1 MKAVVVGGG
10 FAGLSAAYRLQKA
23 GWEVVVLESAP
34 YVGGRVHSF
43 TKNGY
48 AIEMG
53 ATQMSTGYKEYMA
66 LAREMGMEAELIK
79 CSQVMGILHK
89 GKLNEIDAEKPW
101 TAAFSG
107 VLSLRSKLKMINTVR
122 DFLALKPK
130 MNVLDVSASH
140 EADTESVREYCDR
153 RLNREIYDAVIDP
166 MIRGYTLNSAAKVS
180 AVEWFSSL
188 GNLAGQ
194 TFVALRGGNQRMPE
208 AVASHLNVRTN
219 ASVSDISR
227 TNSGVEI
234 TYTEAGKQA
243 SIKADACVLATRLPE
258 AVKLAPSIA
267 HTAAPLAS
275 QLHYNRGLL
284 VHLGY
289 AKKTK
294 TKALGVLLSTAEDP
308 HIGLI
313 WLEHNKDP
321 EVAPPGHSQITCYF
335 DESGIDGVG
344 AGEDTDYM
352 TYATNMIE
360 RIFPELRGSQDL
372 LEISRW
378 PIAIPNP
385 APGIYKAVHAMK
397 QRIDVADPI
406 QLAGDYFTC
415 TGQNS
420 AIYWGRRA
428 AENLI
433 SGAAAQ
439 GSAL

>member
-10 FAGLSAAYRLQKA
+10 FAGLSAAYRLKKA
-23 GWEVVVLESAP
+23 GWDVVVLESAGH
-34 YVGGRVHSF
+34 VGGRVHSF
-43 TKNGY
+43 RKNGY
-48 AIEMG
+48 AIEVG
-53 ATQMSTGYKEYMA
+53 ATQISTGYKEYYE
-66 LAREMGMEAELIK
+66 LAREIGMEAELVA
-79 CSQVMGILHK
+79 CSQIIGLLHK
-89 GKLNEIDAEKPW
+89 GKLYEIDAQKPW
-101 TAAFSG
+101 AAAFTG
-107 VLSLRSKLKMINTVR
+107 ALSFRSKLKMIRTVR

-140 EADTESVREYCDR
+140 EADTESAAEYCDR
-153 RLNREIYDAVIDP
+153 RLNREIFDVIIDP
-166 MIRGYTLNSAAKVS
+166 MIRAYTLNRGAKVS
-180 AVEWFSSL
+180 AVEWFSAIR
-188 GNLAGQ
+188 NLAGQ
-194 TFVALRGGNQRMPE
+194 TFVALRGGNQSMPE
-208 AVASHLNVRTN
+208 AVASRLNVRTN
-219 ASVSDISR
+219 ACVSDISR

-234 TYTEAGKQA
+234 TYTEAGQQA

-267 HTAAPLAS
+267 HAAAPLAS

-289 AKKTK
+289 RKKTR
-294 TKALGVLLSTAEDP
+294 TKAVGVLLSTAEDP

-321 EVAPPGHSQITCYF
+321 ETAPPGHSQIACYF
-335 DESGIDGVG
+335 DESGIDSVG
-344 AGEDTDYM
+344 NGEDVDYM
-352 TYATNMIE
+352 NYATNMIE

-378 PIAIPNP
+378 PMAVPNP
-385 APGIYKAVHAMK
+385 APGIYQAIHEMK
-397 QRIDVADPI
+397 QRIDVTNPI

-433 SGAAAQ
+433 GRAAVQ
-439 GSAL
+439 GSPL